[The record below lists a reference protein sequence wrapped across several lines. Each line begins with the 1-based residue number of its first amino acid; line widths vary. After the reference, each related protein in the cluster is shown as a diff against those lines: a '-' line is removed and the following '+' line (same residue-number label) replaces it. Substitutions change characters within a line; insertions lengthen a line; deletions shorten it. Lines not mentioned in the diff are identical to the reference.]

1 MDKLTVELTRDQL
14 SVVIEALA
22 RFDDRFIT
30 AWELDGIES
39 GEDKADY
46 LYELTEQ
53 LEQVA

>member
-46 LYELTEQ
+46 LFELTEQ